1 MENVK
6 IRKVKYSDIDRIVE
20 IHKKAFSNFFMTQ
33 LGDKFLKKYYELV
46 LNYSQNIFLVLEK
59 DGYIVGFVAGFINP
73 SLFYSL
79 MKKHKFSLALSIL
92 PTLFRKPWLI
102 FRIFWNFIRVNKF
115 SNEKT
120 VKTTSIC
127 ELASIAVDPN
137 YTGRGF
143 GKLLVKS
150 FLEKSK
156 EMGPKF
162 VYLTTDAKNND
173 AVNHFYQS
181 LGFELYQ
188 TFIAGSRR
196 VMNEYR
202 YYFDKR
208 ALKKG
213 D

>member
-6 IRKVKYSDIDRIVE
+6 TRKVKYSDIDRIVE

-46 LNYSQNIFLVLEK
+46 LNYSQNIFLALEE
-59 DGYIVGFVAGFINP
+59 DGYIVGFVAGFLNP

-79 MKKHKFSLALSIL
+79 MRKYKFNLVLAIL
-92 PTLFRKPWLI
+92 PTLFIKPWLI

-115 SNEKT
+115 SSRKML
-120 VKTTSIC
+120 KPQIYA

-143 GKLLVKS
+143 GKLLIKS

-156 EMGPKF
+156 EMGAKF
-162 VYLTTDAKNND
+162 VYLTTDAKDND
-173 AVNHFYQS
+173 VVNHFYQS

-188 TFIAGSRR
+188 TFTTASRR

-202 YYFDKR
+202 YYFDK
-208 ALKKG
+208 
-213 D
+213 